1 MKKRIALI
9 EMGKDGTFTIFTP
22 DTESTVFGE
31 GNTVAEA
38 KADFENSV
46 KEFIEVFEEIGRK
59 DPDDLKNTT
68 FVYKYDMPSFL
79 NNYDYLNMTKLANMS
94 GINPSLMRQYK
105 RGQYISEKQASK
117 IQTAIHKI
125 GKELLAVRLV

>member
-22 DTESTVFGE
+22 DTKSTVFGD

-46 KEFIEVFEEIGRK
+46 KEFIEVFEEIGRE

-68 FVYKYDMPSFL
+68 FVCKYDMPSFL
-79 NNYDYLNMTKLANMS
+79 NYYDYLNMTKLANMS

-105 RGQYISEKQASK
+105 RGQYISEKQVSK

-125 GKELLAVRLV
+125 GKELLAVRLI